1 MVYRKNPPALDALR
15 QLATARL
22 SQRRGAMDAALD
34 VQQVQHLLEELEIHQ
49 IELEMQN
56 EHLNTARVQLD
67 QALCQSNELFDF
79 APVGAVLIDGDG
91 NITKLNLAAADL
103 LGSERARLVG
113 SRLALSVVQ
122 AQRMQFNA
130 MLARAR
136 EQRETQVAE
145 LTFQINGMEPLHVQ
159 TSVVWIAPELGWQI
173 ALADLSE
180 QKRLGEQLRASEERL
195 QLALSAV
202 GDGVLDWQTQSGA
215 VQISESCLHLLGY
228 LDTDIKH
235 DISAL
240 MALVHPAD
248 KLSLM
253 NIFQECLSGKK
264 ESFHIEHRIRCKDG
278 NWKWVL
284 GRGAVVLRSKD
295 GQALRVVG
303 TMVDV
308 SARKK
313 SEADLLE
320 AMEFQ
325 HAMFDSISAQI
336 AVLNKDG
343 LIQLTNVAWRNF
355 FSSLA
360 LDVSVGR
367 NYCAVLI
374 DLLAPASAALADLAQ
389 GLALVAEGKIP
400 YFHAQEPI
408 NTRCGSRWLTVK
420 ITRVPGA
427 SNRLVVTHEDVSALK
442 CAELASLALANV
454 DDLTG
459 ALSRQFFMSQAE
471 QEMARSL
478 RYALPLVL
486 LMLDLD
492 HFKDVNDS
500 YGHAAGDAVLKGFV
514 QTVKGVLRESD
525 VMGRIG
531 GEEFAVLLPNTTQ
544 EGGSVLANRIIAA
557 VRASPVMFEGQL
569 IAYTVSIGASS
580 LAKHTSFNLLLSDS
594 DVALYRA
601 KKGGRDRLEVNW
613 DNADPGQANRSPVH
627 LPLA

>member
-1 MVYRKNPPALDALR
+1 MFV
-15 QLATARL
+15 
-22 SQRRGAMDAALD
+22 
-34 VQQVQHLLEELEIHQ
+34 
-49 IELEMQN
+49 
-56 EHLNTARVQLD
+56 
-67 QALCQSNELFDF
+67 
-79 APVGAVLIDGDG
+79 
-91 NITKLNLAAADL
+91 
-103 LGSERARLVG
+103 
-113 SRLALSVVQ
+113 
-122 AQRMQFNA
+122 
-130 MLARAR
+130 R
-136 EQRETQVAE
+136 E
-145 LTFQINGMEPLHVQ
+145 
-159 TSVVWIAPELGWQI
+159 
-173 ALADLSE
+173 
-180 QKRLGEQLRASEERL
+180 K
-195 QLALSAV
+195 
-202 GDGVLDWQTQSGA
+202 GVL
-215 VQISESCLHLLGY
+215 Y
-228 LDTDIKH
+228 R
-235 DISAL
+235 
-240 MALVHPAD
+240 
-248 KLSLM
+248 
-253 NIFQECLSGKK
+253 
-264 ESFHIEHRIRCKDG
+264 EHRIRCKDG
-278 NWKWVL
+278 SWKWVL
-284 GRGAVVLRSKD
+284 ARGTVVLRSANGD
-295 GQALRVVG
+295 ALRLVG

-308 SARKK
+308 SPRKK
-313 SEADLLE
+313 IEADLLE
-320 AMEFQ
+320 ALEFQ

-336 AVLNKDG
+336 AVLGHDG
-343 LIQLTNVAWRNF
+343 RIQQTNVAWRNF

-367 NYCAVLI
+367 NYRAVLT

-408 NTRCGSRWLTVK
+408 NTRCGSRWVTVK
-420 ITRVPGA
+420 ITPVLGA

-442 CAELASLALANV
+442 RAELASLALANV

-492 HFKDVNDS
+492 HFKNVNDS